1 MATGAFTPTFQIYKG
16 GENITAGFHNRA
28 LSIKVELQSGNGGQD
43 TCTIIADDR
52 DWALAAPHVGDV
64 IEVSLGYEEVGLA
77 LMGSFELD
85 EVTFIGPPRVIQ
97 IHGNSMGF
105 SSAAKAPQVKN
116 FEGKTVKDLV
126 EWAAQQLGVQAVV
139 DQDIGSKQVPYRN
152 NTVSPMHL
160 LGQLEREFGAVFKI
174 GQGRLSFAG
183 RDSGITASGQEIPLV
198 VLRPEHLGS
207 WEVRHLNRS
216 DYSSVSA
223 RYRDR
228 DSNKEETVQSKSKVG
243 GVLGQGEGGS
253 NRDYPIGT
261 LFPSK
266 EQAQSAADSTMKR
279 LDANLGEG
287 LFTLA
292 QGDPWV
298 RDQNRILVIG
308 TRDGIDGSYVSD
320 IVAHSYSKDS
330 GLTTSIRTQAPGDG
344 SDFAPL
350 YEAAPDAALAPAPG
364 QVVGNVL
371 PKQGD
376 PANSNPAAPPPS
388 TAPDPRITAQ

>member
-1 MATGAFTPTFQIYKG
+1 MATGAYTPTFSVSKNG
-16 GENITAGFHNRA
+16 DNITASFQNRA

-52 DWALAAPHVGDV
+52 DWLLAAPHVGDV

-77 LMGSFELD
+77 LMGTFELD
-85 EVTFIGPPRVIQ
+85 EVTFSGPPRVIQ

-105 SSAAKAPQVKN
+105 STSAKAPQVKN
-116 FEGKTVKDLV
+116 FEKTTVKELV
-126 EWAAQQLGVQAVV
+126 EWAAKQLGVQAVV

-183 RDSGITASGQEIPLV
+183 RDSGLTASGQEIPLV
-198 VLRPEHLGS
+198 VLRPEHFAS

-223 RYRDR
+223 RYRDK
-228 DSNKEETVQSKSKVG
+228 DSNKEESVQSKSQG
-243 GVLGQGEGGS
+243 SGVLGQGEGGS
-253 NRDYPIGT
+253 DRDYPIGT
-261 LFPSK
+261 LFPTK
-266 EQAQSAADSTMKR
+266 EQAQAAADSVMKR

-298 RDQNRILVIG
+298 RDQQRILVIG
-308 TRDGIDGSYVSD
+308 MRDGINGSFVSD
-320 IVAHSYSKDS
+320 IAAHSYSKET
-330 GLTTSIRTQAPGDG
+330 GIVTSIRTQSPGDG
-344 SDFAPL
+344 SDFSPL

-364 QVVGNVL
+364 QVVGDVL

-388 TAPDPRITAQ
+388 TAPDPRLIAQ